1 MPLVPPVNPSESVQ
15 DEAQDDGDEAADA
28 KGLHMHKSG
37 VVEHLRRRAAEGL
50 AQLRAILLRRG
61 TIVTPVVLAG
71 FLLLP
76 PILAGRAPR
85 HKGPASMPPWSGPV
99 QGGVH
104 AGDGRSVAPHRDAP
118 AEGYDQ
124 EEVARGQ
131 AGVQATVIRD
141 EDEAAEADSPAGAA
155 AAENSGDDSADRA

>member
-1 MPLVPPVNPSESVQ
+1 MSLVSAAGPLAVQTSITNMPES
-15 DEAQDDGDEAADA
+15 
-28 KGLHMHKSG
+28 GLIVLSIG
-37 VVEHLRRRAAEGL
+37 AV
-50 AQLRAILLRRG
+50 ILG
-61 TIVTPVVLAG
+61 A

>member
-1 MPLVPPVNPSESVQ
+1 MSLVSAAGPLAVQTSITNMPES
-15 DEAQDDGDEAADA
+15 
-28 KGLHMHKSG
+28 GLIVLSIG
-37 VVEHLRRRAAEGL
+37 
-50 AQLRAILLRRG
+50 AIILG
-61 TIVTPVVLAG
+61 C

-76 PILAGRAPR
+76 PILASRAPR
-85 HKGPASMPPWSGPV
+85 QQGPASTPPWSGPV

-131 AGVQATVIRD
+131 AGVQGTVVRD
-141 EDEAAEADSPAGAA
+141 DDETAGSPAD
-155 AAENSGDDSADRA
+155 EDSADQA

>member
-1 MPLVPPVNPSESVQ
+1 MSLVSAAGPLAVQTSITNMPES
-15 DEAQDDGDEAADA
+15 
-28 KGLHMHKSG
+28 GL
-37 VVEHLRRRAAEGL
+37 
-50 AQLRAILLRRG
+50 
-61 TIVTPVVLAG
+61 IVLSISAVVLAG

-155 AAENSGDDSADRA
+155 AAENSGDDSADPA